1 MNRICIWGTSLKKV
15 ADEAQVIS
23 FIKIINDRIPGLEI
37 TLLSR
42 YGNLMTELFRN
53 EEFKINT
60 IKTFNIPKVV
70 LALYK
75 TDIFIFE
82 GGPFYEQ
89 LKQALV
95 CWGLLSI
102 SKIFRKP
109 VIAYA
114 ITAFRFRTRWGRF
127 IYRNIFNRIDAITVR
142 EAIGKDILQD
152 LGIKNKVELFA
163 DPRFVLLP
171 SKRDFINEILKKENV
186 DITKPYVCIT
196 TRFMHD
202 NIPEWVKRSHH
213 YDKKIVKDSNEC
225 ISKIITYLSE
235 LKQVVLLPMHPKY
248 EEDQQMADSLRKNMP
263 DPSRLILL
271 SKRYRAL
278 EIIGIINYAE
288 MILASRV
295 GSAVFSTVTK
305 TPIIAI
311 SYEPRMLDH
320 MKRCG
325 LENFVFDW
333 RDLSFEKMKE
343 TVDKILLEKAKVKR
357 ILDENAEA
365 FKEKAKLNSE
375 VIAKFIKVLPE
386 R

>member
-1 MNRICIWGTSLKKV
+1 MKRICIWGTSLKKI

-23 FIKIINDRIPGLEI
+23 FIKIINERIPDSEI

-53 EEFKINT
+53 EDFKINT
-60 IKTFNIPKVV
+60 IKTFNVPRVI

-114 ITAFRFRTRWGRF
+114 ATAFRFRTRWGRF

-142 EAIGKDILQD
+142 EAIGKEILDD
-152 LGIKNKVELFA
+152 LDIKNEVELFA
-163 DPRFVLLP
+163 DPRFILHP
-171 SKRDFINEILKKENV
+171 SKKDFINEILKKENV

-202 NIPEWVKRSHH
+202 NIPGWVKKSHH

-225 ISKIITYLSE
+225 ISKIIAYLSE
-235 LKQVVLLPMHPKY
+235 LKQVVLLPMHPEY
-248 EEDQQMADSLRKNMP
+248 EEDQQMADSLRKEMP

-278 EIIGIINYAE
+278 EILGIINYAE

-325 LENFVFDW
+325 LGNFVFDW
-333 RDLSFEKMKE
+333 RKLDYVELKNC
-343 TVDKILLEKAKVKR
+343 VDEILRRKDNIKKILE
-357 ILDENAEA
+357 ENAKTL
-365 FKEKAKLNSE
+365 KEQAKSNSE
-375 VIAKFIKVLPE
+375 VILRFT
-386 R
+386 